1 MSNQEKS
8 PEFAPH
14 DAIDLRDQNNVF
26 LALEELGIAH
36 MQHVWVRENDPQHKD
51 AAVVAEQAEE
61 FLADMTGLLLK
72 GDDPARLVQNGWAG
86 AAVATHLRKA
96 IASELRRKLE
106 KTGRE
111 DAVETLSDED
121 TVRLSLLC
129 YLDDVE
135 RLTARDTMEKMMGRK
150 VPPQEYIDFMI
161 GWSGVFCGRKDTLEL
176 PTAFML
182 FKGSHL

>member
-36 MQHVWVRENDPQHKD
+36 MQHVWVRENDPRHKD

-72 GDDPARLVQNGWAG
+72 GDDPARVVQNGWAG
-86 AAVATHLRKA
+86 AAVAAHLRKA

-121 TVRLSLLC
+121 TVRFSLLC

-135 RLTARDTMEKMMGRK
+135 CLTARDTMEKMMGRK